1 MPKTTRLLMTPL
13 AGILLLA
20 AALPVFGQD
29 AKQEEVFTLANKIR
43 KEIITLGNYG
53 VFDFI
58 SFGIQEGTTGYKVT
72 LKGYASRPTLKS
84 GAENVVKKIE
94 LVESVDNQIEELPL
108 SRQDEDIR
116 FAAYAK
122 IYGHPTLSRY
132 NPNRGVPIY
141 GLGRRMQMGI
151 SNDPPV
157 GPHPISIIVKNG
169 NITLEGM
176 VDTQGDKDI
185 AGIVANQVPLAFGV
199 TNNLQ
204 VRIPPKKKEKK

>member
-1 MPKTTRLLMTPL
+1 MPTITRRLTTSL
-13 AGILLLA
+13 AVVLLLA
-20 AALPVFGQD
+20 AALPLCAQD
-29 AKQEEVFTLANKIR
+29 PKQEEVFKLANKIR
-43 KEIITLGNYG
+43 KEIITLSNYG

-58 SFGIQEGTTGYKVT
+58 SFGINEGTAGYKVT
-72 LKGYASRPTLKS
+72 LNGYASRPTLKS
-84 GAENVVKKIE
+84 GAEQVVKKIE
-94 LVESVDNQIEELPL
+94 LVESVDNQIEVLPV

-122 IYGHPTLSRY
+122 IYGNPSLSRY

-141 GLGRRMQMGI
+141 GLGRRLQMGI
-151 SNDPPV
+151 STDPPV

-176 VDTQGDKDI
+176 VDTEGDKNL
-185 AGIVANQVPLAFGV
+185 AGIVAGQVPLSFGV

-204 VRIPPKKKEKK
+204 VRIPSKKKEKK